1 MPLIG
6 FEVGTEAILFSRHRL
21 DQVETL
27 AHEVGFVWRV
37 AGYMAALFATFVGY
51 GMIQPLLSLHTSTF
65 VGTSYMLVGLLIS
78 MIGLIKAGF
87 GPVSGFLSD
96 VYGRKKLA
104 TIGACAIAGSMGIVW
119 LSSSSTILV
128 AGFLLYGVG
137 QAMFFLA
144 MMTSMVEAAGAEKR
158 AVAMGLYEGG
168 NGIAIMVGF
177 ASSSFLVGILGVS
190 GVFGVAAAFSA
201 VSALV
206 CVFILS
212 ETSPPNGARGPMLD
226 IKGIRALITPTY
238 VCAMY
243 SAFLFMYYQSAFGAI
258 IPLYTTQ
265 TGLLTVGEL
274 SMLFVSVAGATA
286 LGSLLSGPVSDRM
299 GRRLPIVVGM
309 VFTALSFAG
318 LYVATS
324 PVLLVAS
331 SLALGFGTGFFH
343 PVASALVA
351 DISSS
356 ENRGKAFGFYRLMRD
371 FGMFA
376 GPAVAGFISA
386 LLGVGALFLLNIA
399 LAALGCLVALMVIKE
414 TRTKR

>member
-1 MPLIG
+1 MTG
-6 FEVGTEAILFSRHRL
+6 SGGASFTG
-21 DQVETL
+21 
-27 AHEVGFVWRV
+27 RV
-37 AGYMAALFATFVGY
+37 AGYMAALSATFIGY

-96 VYGRKKLA
+96 VHGRRRLA
-104 TIGACAIAGSMGIVW
+104 AIGACAIAGSMAVVW
-119 LSSSSTILV
+119 LSNSTAMLV

-144 MMTSMVEAAGAEKR
+144 MMTGMVEAAGPEKR

-168 NGIAIMVGF
+168 NGIAIMVGSS
-177 ASSSFLVGILGVS
+177 SSSFLVGTLGVA

-201 VSALV
+201 ISAFICVLV
-206 CVFILS
+206 LK
-212 ETSPPNGARGPMLD
+212 ETAPPSGARGPMLD
-226 IKGIRALITPTY
+226 LKGIRALVTPTY
-238 VCAMY
+238 VSAMY

-274 SMLFVSVAGATA
+274 SILFVAVAGATA
-286 LGSLLSGPVSDRM
+286 LGSLLSGPVSDRV
-299 GRRLPIVVGM
+299 GRRLPIAVGM
-309 VFTALSFAG
+309 VFTAASFAG
-318 LYVATS
+318 LYVAAS
-324 PVLLVAS
+324 PVILVAS

-351 DISSS
+351 DVSSS

-376 GPAVAGFISA
+376 GPAVAGLVSA
-386 LLGVGALFLLNIA
+386 LLGVGSLFLLNIA
-399 LAALGCLVALMVIKE
+399 LAAIGCLIALVVIRE
-414 TRTKR
+414 TRAKR

>member
-1 MPLIG
+1 MARG
-6 FEVGTEAILFSRHRL
+6 EGNF
-21 DQVETL
+21 
-27 AHEVGFVWRV
+27 GFVTRV

-96 VYGRKKLA
+96 VHGRKRLA
-104 TIGACAIAGSMGIVW
+104 TIGGGAIAASMAVVW
-119 LSSSSTILV
+119 LSSSSAMLV
-128 AGFLLYGVG
+128 AGFLIYGVG

-144 MMTSMVEAAGAEKR
+144 MMTSMVEAAGPEKR

-168 NGIAIMVGF
+168 NGIAIMVGS
-177 ASSSFLVGILGVS
+177 ASSSFLVGAIGVAA
-190 GVFGVAAAFSA
+190 VFGVAAAFSA
-201 VSALV
+201 VSMLV
-206 CVFILS
+206 CVFVLK
-212 ETSPPNGARGPMLD
+212 ETSPPNEARGPMLD
-226 IKGIRALITPTY
+226 IKGLKALITPTY
-238 VCAMY
+238 VSAMY
-243 SAFLFMYYQSAFGAI
+243 SAFLFMYYQSAFSAI

-265 TGLLTVGEL
+265 TGLLSVGEL

-286 LGSLLSGPVSDRM
+286 LGSLLSGPVSDRV
-299 GRRLPIVVGM
+299 GRRLPIAVGM

-318 LYVATS
+318 LYVAAA
-324 PVLLVAS
+324 PFLLVAS

-351 DISSS
+351 DVSSG

-376 GPAVAGFISA
+376 GPAVAGLVSSM
-386 LLGVGALFLLNIA
+386 LGVGALFLLNIC
-399 LAALGCLVALMVIKE
+399 LAALGCLIAVLVIRE
-414 TRTKR
+414 TRINR

>member
-1 MPLIG
+1 LDLTASGGLG
-6 FEVGTEAILFSRHRL
+6 FA
-21 DQVETL
+21 
-27 AHEVGFVWRV
+27 ARV

-65 VGTSYMLVGLLIS
+65 VGASYILVGLLIS

-96 VYGRKKLA
+96 VYGRRRLA
-104 TIGACAIAGSMGIVW
+104 TIGACAIAGSMVIVW
-119 LSSSSTILV
+119 LSNSTAMLI
-128 AGFLLYGVG
+128 AGFLIYGVG

-144 MMTSMVEAAGAEKR
+144 MMTSMVEAAGPEKR

-168 NGIAIMVGF
+168 NGVAIMFGS
-177 ASSSFLVGILGVS
+177 ATSSLLVDVLGVA
-190 GVFGVAAAFSA
+190 GVFSVAAAFSA
-201 VSALV
+201 VSVLV
-206 CVFILS
+206 CVFILR
-212 ETSPPNGARGPMLD
+212 ETSPLNETREPMLD

-238 VCAMY
+238 VSAMY
-243 SAFLFMYYQSAFGAI
+243 SAFLFMYYQSAFSAI

-274 SMLFVSVAGATA
+274 SMLFVAVAGATA
-286 LGSLLSGPVSDRM
+286 SGSLLSGPVSDRV
-299 GRRLPIVVGM
+299 GRRLPIAVGM

-318 LYVATS
+318 LYLAAA
-324 PVLLVAS
+324 PVMLVAS

-351 DISSS
+351 DVSSS

-376 GPAVAGFISA
+376 GPAIAGSVSA
-386 LLGVGALFLLNIA
+386 LLGVGTLFLLNII
-399 LAALGCLVALMVIKE
+399 LAAIGCAFALLVIRELKVKKLTRSPVSLGTA
-414 TRTKR
+414 

>member
-1 MPLIG
+1 
-6 FEVGTEAILFSRHRL
+6 
-21 DQVETL
+21 
-27 AHEVGFVWRV
+27 
-37 AGYMAALFATFVGY
+37 
-51 GMIQPLLSLHTSTF
+51 
-65 VGTSYMLVGLLIS
+65 
-78 MIGLIKAGF
+78 
-87 GPVSGFLSD
+87 
-96 VYGRKKLA
+96 
-104 TIGACAIAGSMGIVW
+104 
-119 LSSSSTILV
+119 
-128 AGFLLYGVG
+128 
-137 QAMFFLA
+137 
-144 MMTSMVEAAGAEKR
+144 
-158 AVAMGLYEGG
+158 
-168 NGIAIMVGF
+168 
-177 ASSSFLVGILGVS
+177 
-190 GVFGVAAAFSA
+190 
-201 VSALV
+201 
-206 CVFILS
+206 
-212 ETSPPNGARGPMLD
+212 
-226 IKGIRALITPTY
+226 
-238 VCAMY
+238 
-243 SAFLFMYYQSAFGAI
+243 
-258 IPLYTTQ
+258 
-265 TGLLTVGEL
+265 
-274 SMLFVSVAGATA
+274 MLFVSVAGATA

>member
-1 MPLIG
+1 M
-6 FEVGTEAILFSRHRL
+6 TR
-21 DQVETL
+21 
-27 AHEVGFVWRV
+27 EVGFIGRV
-37 AGYMAALFATFVGY
+37 ASYMAALFATFVGY
-51 GMIQPLLSLHTSTF
+51 GMIQPLLSLHTSAF
-65 VGTSYMLVGLLIS
+65 VGTSYMLVGILIS

-119 LSSSSTILV
+119 LSSSSTMLV
-128 AGFLLYGVG
+128 AGFLLFGVG

-168 NGIAIMVGF
+168 NGIAIMVGS
-177 ASSSFLVGILGVS
+177 ASSSVLVGFLGVP
-190 GVFGVAAAFSA
+190 GVFGVAAVFSV

-206 CVFILS
+206 CVFVLK

-226 IKGIRALITPTY
+226 LRGISKLITPTY
-238 VCAMY
+238 VSAMY
-243 SAFLFMYYQSAFGAI
+243 SAFLFMYYQSAFSAI

-286 LGSLLSGPVSDRM
+286 LGSLLSGPVSDRF
-299 GRRLPIVVGM
+299 GRRLPIAVGM
-309 VFTALSFAG
+309 VFTALSFVG
-318 LYVATS
+318 LFVATA

-351 DISSS
+351 DVSTT

-376 GPAVAGFISA
+376 GPAVAGFVSA
-386 LLGVGALFLLNIA
+386 ILGVGALFLLNVA
-399 LAALGCLVALMVIKE
+399 LAAIGCLVAFFVIKDSF
-414 TRTKR
+414 